1 MVELSISVWLLTIV
15 VTDARARRIPNVMV
29 WPGLSAVA
37 LSAVAQP
44 SVGLA
49 AATAA
54 TPYLLTFAAGWCG
67 GGDVKLAFA
76 CGGLTLSWD
85 TALVMVAL
93 AALLSLVAV
102 PVATTAET
110 SPTARSR
117 GRAHAPALVGALIVV
132 SDLL

>member
-1 MVELSISVWLLTIV
+1 M
-15 VTDARARRIPNVMV
+15 
-29 WPGLSAVA
+29 
-37 LSAVAQP
+37 
-44 SVGLA
+44 
-49 AATAA
+49 
-54 TPYLLTFAAGWCG
+54 
-67 GGDVKLAFA
+67 KLAFA

-102 PVATTAET
+102 PVATMAEA